1 MCSALRSAS
10 GELISEDCVPLRNQD
25 RVQTMKRIWAV
36 GKSED
41 VDAVCGIFRSVN
53 AEIEAFPNLDSL
65 MGAGTQYIPHLII
78 VIFELAAKSDSAA
91 QDIRSHFQLKTVPI
105 LGCYPAFT
113 AKAEMRGRLSGANE
127 ILLLPVSRYELLS
140 KSAAL
145 LQIDKRRNF
154 RTMLTVEGAG
164 RSVIAQSQDF
174 STAGISFLADRT
186 LHENEAVI
194 IHLFL
199 PSNGGRLQLNAV
211 IARKSAMADGE
222 FYYGARFTEND
233 SALLAK
239 ISEFIDRG
247 R

>member
-1 MCSALRSAS
+1 
-10 GELISEDCVPLRNQD
+10 
-25 RVQTMKRIWAV
+25 MKRIWAV

-41 VDAVCGIFRSVN
+41 VEAVSNIFRTVN
-53 AEIEAFPNLDSL
+53 AEIESFRNLDTL
-65 MGAGTQYIPHLII
+65 FGAGTQYLPHLVI
-78 VIFELAAKSDSAA
+78 VIFELAAKSDSSI
-91 QDIRSHFQLKTVPI
+91 QEIRKHSQLKTVPI
-105 LGCYPAFT
+105 LACYPSFT
-113 AKAEMRGRLSGANE
+113 TKAEMRGRLAGANDV
-127 ILLLPVSRYELLS
+127 LVLPVGRFDLLS

-154 RTMLTVEGAG
+154 RTMLTVEGTG

-174 STAGISFLADRT
+174 STTGMSFLADHS

-199 PSNGGRLQLNAV
+199 PSDGGRLQLNAV

-222 FYYGARFTEND
+222 FYYGVRFTDND
-233 SALLAK
+233 SPLLAK